1 MGTAPLLSYFNR
13 ESSSPSCVGRL
24 ASSYTKEVPAVYSAN
39 VRRSC
44 SICIHIPGTFSDLEG
59 SKTPNPMLWL
69 A

>member
-24 ASSYTKEVPAVYSAN
+24 ASSYTKEVPAVYSAMSAGL
-39 VRRSC
+39 VRF
-44 SICIHIPGTFSDLEG
+44 CIHIPGTFTDLEG